1 MNICFFTLYTYASL
15 CQSLSRGHP
24 RQAVGHFSH
33 LFQRDDPVVPD
44 DYYASR
50 NKSSDNNTE
59 ENTSSQPK
67 KPASRGRR
75 KSTGRAHSDSID
87 DSEAVNNKSFTKKNT
102 NDKNRNKSSHNLISA
117 ASPEPDAS
125 FSSEPEDGRR
135 KKRSSSTKRTSQ
147 HHGDSDL
154 GNSPSEAVSI
164 LMSLPSSPMLSAPA
178 PRRMSKAGRAL
189 GLSGSIDQQVTYP
202 SLLGTTVAHFINYSL
217 IYLGFIC

>member
-1 MNICFFTLYTYASL
+1 MLLYSQYLCFTLSI
-15 CQSLSRGHP
+15 SVSRGHP

-44 DYYASR
+44 DYYANR
-50 NKSSDNNTE
+50 NKNNDNNAE

-67 KPASRGRR
+67 KPASRGRP
-75 KSTGRAHSDSID
+75 KSTGRVHSDSID

-135 KKRSSSTKRTSQ
+135 KKRSSSTKRTNQ

-189 GLSGSIDQQVTYP
+189 NLTGSLDQQVTSPYN
-202 SLLGTTVAHFINYSL
+202 SIL
-217 IYLGFIC
+217 C